1 MKSSIVAGLLSLGAV
16 ANAAAANP
24 LAGCLNGKKVPV
36 SWISSPNYE
45 NLTEPFNLRLVYK
58 PVVVVL
64 PTTNKHVQD
73 AVVCASQS
81 KVKVQAK
88 SGGHSYASYS
98 SGGKD
103 GSMSKSHNWNIM
115 YMSSNFFSD
124 RFAAITGH
132 QA

>member
-1 MKSSIVAGLLSLGAV
+1 MSFTMKSSLVAGLLSLGAV
-16 ANAAAANP
+16 ANAAASNP
-24 LAGCLNGKKVPV
+24 LFDCLNTKKVPT

-58 PVVVVL
+58 PVVVIL

-73 AVVCASQS
+73 AVVCASKS

-88 SGGHSYASYS
+88 SGGHSYASFS

-103 GSMSKSHNWNIM
+103 GSMSESPN
-115 YMSSNFFSD
+115 
-124 RFAAITGH
+124 
-132 QA
+132 